1 MLLRLLLNIIT
12 FDKNKSRENNF
23 IKTFNLFG
31 NAKWMHFRD
40 TRDASESFLLAAAA
54 RGSCTG
60 RCRGKLLNFHSVVAP
75 RRRLCNICWFAGAK
89 YKIKT
94 SICSLLLVMSERR
107 TQSILYC
114 ATWFIAHS
122 FNENADYVCRKFTVL
137 LCFTNTNG
145 VSYNFYF
152 WLARNVSIFIFQSQR
167 LWCVC
172 RNYRLAKK
180 KSMRKKAVRWGRN
193 RKS

>member
-12 FDKNKSRENNF
+12 FDKNKSRENNC

-94 SICSLLLVMSERR
+94 SICSSLLVMSVRR

-114 ATWFIAHS
+114 ATWFIAFS
-122 FNENADYVCRKFTVL
+122 FNENTDYACRKFAYN
-137 LCFTNTNG
+137 LCYVNTNR
-145 VSYNFYF
+145 VSNSFYF
-152 WLARNVSIFIFQSQR
+152 WVARNTYFHLRVAEIIKCCLKLSIE
-167 LWCVC
+167 
-172 RNYRLAKK
+172 
-180 KSMRKKAVRWGRN
+180 
-193 RKS
+193 